1 MLNDRQKKFADY
13 FIECGNATEAA
24 RKAGYKEKSAYSIG
38 SENLR
43 KPEIAAYIEER
54 TKPAEDKRIADA
66 DEVMMFYTSV
76 MRGEVADQ
84 FGLEASL
91 DTRLKAGESL
101 MKRYIAAK
109 SKDGGTAIQKLDK
122 LLEGITREAQS

>member
-1 MLNDRQKKFADY
+1 
-13 FIECGNATEAA
+13 
-24 RKAGYKEKSAYSIG
+24 
-38 SENLR
+38 
-43 KPEIAAYIEER
+43 
-54 TKPAEDKRIADA
+54 
-66 DEVMMFYTSV
+66 MMFYTRV

-91 DTRLKAGESL
+91 ETRLKAGDSL

-109 SKDGGTAIQKLDK
+109 GKEGDTAIQKLDK